1 MLFLLCFYYTIC
13 QHFSLYHKMEK
24 AVQEICDLKNFLLIL
39 NENQGVL
46 RHGPSLQAI
55 HLVIGSSQGQEFLMG
70 STLDD
75 ASLVQNVDTVGILNS

>member
-1 MLFLLCFYYTIC
+1 
-13 QHFSLYHKMEK
+13 MEK
-24 AVQEICDLKNFLLIL
+24 AVQEICNLKNFLLIL

-55 HLVIGSSQGQEFLMG
+55 HLMIGSSQGQEFLMG

-75 ASLVQNVDTVGILNS
+75 APLVQDINAVGILDG